1 MLGSQ
6 IALQKAYKAFHVNV
20 YDISDEMLD
29 HATEL
34 LTKSKENYKEDL
46 RATQQAVDEAF
57 NRISLYADLA
67 QAIADAD
74 LVIEAIPEVERLR
87 QISIPKSGQLPRR
100 RRSLQQTHPLCCR
113 VISPKQ
119 LAAESIRGC
128 NRVRQVNWDGRA
140 PKDRPPFS
148 VRFGIKQCVQHCGCK
163 SKCNKESGVCEL
175 GKSSQDRISG

>member
-1 MLGSQ
+1 MTGNLGNAREGHLNYKTITVAGSGVLGSQ

-34 LTKSKENYKEDL
+34 LAKLKENYKEDL

-74 LVIEAIPEVERLR
+74 LVIEAIPEVGKIKTDFYT
-87 QISIPKSGQLPRR
+87 QIGTVAPEKTIFATNPSTLLPSHFAEATGRR
-100 RRSLQQTHPLCCR
+100 KYSRM
-113 VISPKQ
+113 
-119 LAAESIRGC
+119 
-128 NRVRQVNWDGRA
+128 
-140 PKDRPPFS
+140 
-148 VRFGIKQCVQHCGCK
+148 
-163 SKCNKESGVCEL
+163 
-175 GKSSQDRISG
+175 